1 MCWLAAI
8 GLVVYGIG
16 NQLDDSRKNCLTT
29 GNLDGQKPSSTPAA
43 KARPL
48 SQEPSA
54 VSHRK
59 RRASMTGEALEAFR
73 AASAERQR
81 NRRARLRAEGLNQ
94 QGKPFNPDSEVRAL
108 KPSERAQFFCTL
120 SQLRRSWI

>member
-59 RRASMTGEALEAFR
+59 RRASMTGEALDAFR

-81 NRRARLRAEGLNQ
+81 NRRARLRAGAQ
-94 QGKPFNPDSEVRAL
+94 PTRQAL
-108 KPSERAQFFCTL
+108 QTCVAPES
-120 SQLRRSWI
+120 RSRIYSI